1 MSFRC
6 DWGGERKENKFSTY
20 TNTQCHIHLSHSEF
34 FHRHISCWLLPIMMM
49 MIANQMWKTFPI
61 SDNEL
66 LLKIKN
72 NTVNLCGPCVCVCVF
87 FRFLHQNLFFFYISL
102 SSLVSFFYHWL
113 YVIVSHFYFWRNM
126 MLLMM
131 ILMKA
136 CDHRVIKMCIY
147 NLGSFCMKK
156 NEMKS
161 RIFFVVVLLYIDI

>member
-6 DWGGERKENKFSTY
+6 DWGGGKRKENKFSTY

-72 NTVNLCGPCVCVCVF
+72 NTVNLCGPCMCVCFFFDFYIRICFFFIFRYPVWLVF
-87 FRFLHQNLFFFYISL
+87 FIIDYMSL
-102 SSLVSFFYHWL
+102 SCIFISGEIWCCWWW
-113 YVIVSHFYFWRNM
+113 FWWKHV
-126 MLLMM
+126 M
-131 ILMKA
+131 I
-136 CDHRVIKMCIY
+136 I
-147 NLGSFCMKK
+147 
-156 NEMKS
+156 E
-161 RIFFVVVLLYIDI
+161 